1 MAIQLGLTRNENKED
16 HILIHLE
23 TEDLLRLERIFKG
36 MSHCLVEYT
45 IPEILSLDKSQKFDL
60 KLQNNNE
67 NIGLKQTRTDYFE
80 WKQRS
85 ETWYIFRG
93 IITEM
98 YRNSRHEMF
107 FELTKDIRNQD
118 NIKIFIYWEK

>member
-1 MAIQLGLTRNENKED
+1 MAIQLGLTRNENEED

-45 IPEILSLDKSQKFDL
+45 IPEILS
-60 KLQNNNE
+60 LQNNNE

>member
-1 MAIQLGLTRNENKED
+1 MAIQLGLTRNENEED

-80 WKQRS
+80 WKQRRQTGYHPDRKKIRS
-85 ETWYIFRG
+85 TWIQNLCYTGNCKSPQR
-93 IITEM
+93 
-98 YRNSRHEMF
+98 
-107 FELTKDIRNQD
+107 KRNQSYPY
-118 NIKIFIYWEK
+118 K